1 MFCERHCEGYIGS
14 GVSGISLS
22 QGCLI
27 GFCSSIEQLTEGHAV
42 VFELSLPPA
51 TSLLWIA

>member
-14 GVSGISLS
+14 VVSGISLS

-27 GFCSSIEQLTEGHAV
+27 GCCSPIEQLTEGHAV
-42 VFELSLPPA
+42 FLSSPLPLA
-51 TSLLWIA
+51 TS